1 MKWKD
6 QSGVTLVELL
16 VAIVIMSI
24 IIFPI
29 LTLMTNSSTRTV
41 IQGKESQMLYFAQ
54 EVMETY
60 KVNTN
65 LSPGDEIVGYCSID
79 TGCNPSVDES
89 IADAR
94 YVVNVSSYPNPYS
107 GGSTF
112 NQIIVS
118 VTSVDVVTNNVELI
132 TVVKSGGS

>member
-1 MKWKD
+1 MKWKG

-16 VAIVIMSI
+16 AALVILSI

-29 LTLMTNSSTRTV
+29 LTLMTSSSTRTV
-41 IQGKESQMLYFAQ
+41 VQGKESQMLYFAQ
-54 EVMETY
+54 EVMEKY
-60 KVNTN
+60 KAEIS
-65 LSPGDEIVGYCSID
+65 LSTGEFMGFCSID
-79 TGCNPSVDES
+79 AGCIPSVDES

-118 VTSVDVVTNNVELI
+118 VSSQDIVADDVELV
-132 TVVKSGGS
+132 TVVKSGES

>member
-1 MKWKD
+1 MRWKD

-16 VAIVIMSI
+16 AAIAILSI

-60 KVNTN
+60 KVDTS
-65 LSPGDEIVGYCSID
+65 LSNGEYVGFCSID
-79 TGCNPSVDES
+79 AGCIPSVDES
-89 IADAR
+89 IADAS
-94 YVVNVSSYPNPYS
+94 YVVTVSNYPNPYS
-107 GGSTF
+107 GSSTF

-118 VTSVDVVTNNVELI
+118 VTSLDVVTNDVELV
-132 TVVKSGGS
+132 TVVKSGES